1 MDIYDP
7 QTLGIMVFGGFMVI
21 SAIGIALVSSFSMKE
36 TSYEEALA
44 NQRRELGRTLPQRSE
59 KKKKEKPSEKRS
71 RAKRKDEKPN
81 GKLPESE
88 RVPEAGEPVSDS
100 EHEPPA
106 TPDLTPPVLE
116 SPIVVATAAPV
127 PVAATPVPIPA
138 QVSAPVPAPVSAPAA
153 PAPRPAVVESGPA
166 PSPKDRK
173 RKEKKVAKVEP
184 APTQT
189 ATAPPPKAPPV
200 LEVVTKEVPVMAVP
214 PVGPRPSAPVTVAP
228 AQTPMKTEES
238 KAEPPPR
245 KKAASK
251 KKAEPAPVA
260 PAATDAPLSLPY
272 KSLASTLRGT
282 TLNEGE
288 VQRLMEILSEK
299 AGTVQGTWH
308 TATQRGDPL
317 AVLKKQLEEKEKQ
330 LNAEQEDAAAAKG
343 RLRELAKELSVEK
356 TKLTNVETRLSS
368 QLSSRE
374 QEMKALQARMQ
385 ASYQDHVAET
395 QRLNAK
401 IQSLQ
406 DQLEKGPNAQL
417 ARLQQENSILRD
429 ALNQAT
435 SQTES
440 KQNAELAKLRQECTK
455 LSKELGDKS
464 DALLAD
470 EQQRK
475 ALEAKVV
482 ASEKQLAQ
490 VQASQLQSTHA
501 LQHRLEEVSDELR
514 KAQSTSG
521 SLQTEL
527 DKARQEVSSLAEVQ
541 ARAASGEA
549 ELKGS
554 RAQEENLRT
563 QLAQGETERVQLQ
576 ERIRS
581 IEALLE
587 AGLKKQEQEAELLSR
602 SADTQELQSSLK
614 EKECLV
620 ASLEEELKQL
630 KDKMENVRKAS
641 AQNRVMEVDQLH
653 RSLKEKEDHVSTMEK
668 ELKELKAEREQRLD
682 NAAMVAQLQE
692 SLRDRDSQVV
702 SLEREVQKLE
712 EEVEDKSRTLQSD
725 SMAQLEQLQSS
736 LKDKEG
742 LVTSL
747 KADLQQLRGE
757 MEQGKSRSSGIE
769 QQLSEVKNE
778 TRMALQ
784 SLFPHI
790 SIETEQAH
798 WLQEF
803 AQRAHEDLQSRKN
816 QGAQQ
821 TKESPELQGMLN
833 AAEESRSIL
842 QAECD
847 QYRTVLAET
856 EGMLKHLQK
865 SVEEEEHV
873 WRGKMEQS
881 EEQLRKALDQVYT
894 LETAMETARTE
905 NQSTEQLRSQVML
918 LEAQLEKQMEAA
930 SSYDQST
937 SEEMTQLKQLLSE
950 TQIQLETAQ
959 LEAQKQR
966 EELVLVRQRLSEM
979 MEGTWEAD
987 KPRGPQNGQ
996 LEPVQVLS
1004 QLQQAEKTIETEM
1017 ALRQG
1022 LTEEF
1027 EQAQRC
1033 VVDLQTQLD
1042 LLKAVGS
1049 APDTEDVTQLKERLE
1064 KEKKLSKDLGQAA
1077 TKLQQLLRTT
1087 QEQLTKER
1095 DTVRKLQDQLQAKD
1109 GTDELKEGTS
1119 V

>member
-630 KDKMENVRKAS
+630 KDKMEN
-641 AQNRVMEVDQLH
+641 QNRVMEVDQLH

-966 EELVLVRQRLSEM
+966 EELVLV
-979 MEGTWEAD
+979 
-987 KPRGPQNGQ
+987 
-996 LEPVQVLS
+996 LS

>member
-966 EELVLVRQRLSEM
+966 EELVLV
-979 MEGTWEAD
+979 
-987 KPRGPQNGQ
+987 
-996 LEPVQVLS
+996 LS